1 MTISKTI
8 FTFLISAIIG
18 AFTVLLAGSKKGLKD
33 KLSFLKVGEKK
44 KEGDNLFV

>member
-18 AFTVLLAGSKKGLKD
+18 AFTVLLAGSKKGLKN
-33 KLSFLKVGEKK
+33 KLSSLKLGNDKK
-44 KEGDNLFV
+44 DGDNLFV